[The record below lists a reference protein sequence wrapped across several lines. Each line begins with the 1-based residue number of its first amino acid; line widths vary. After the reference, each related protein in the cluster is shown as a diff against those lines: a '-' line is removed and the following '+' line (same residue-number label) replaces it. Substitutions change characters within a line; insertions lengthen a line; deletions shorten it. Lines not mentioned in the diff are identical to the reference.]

1 MKKNLSSIVFL
12 LVLTI
17 FVLFKVFNLNN
28 LINHKDTSGADL
40 KIENNFEKSK
50 DYSFLYFDKNFPNQD
65 IYMNILAENDFI
77 KQILLKYD
85 TKLIISNGDIN
96 SIYNELLDNNVKI
109 SDNLMGLYEP
119 NINVLLIKDIDVS
132 NNKIDVE
139 YGEEVLI
146 KDKFSKE
153 EIYDINY
160 KSLKNV
166 LYHEIGHLLV
176 NSNKFTLK
184 EKIKSHIAFMKESEL
199 ISDRSYIYEN
209 YDEFLAEAI
218 SNYFNFKNVQA
229 NNNNAIKTQDL
240 ISNYIDKI
248 MEGM

>member
-17 FVLFKVFNLNN
+17 FVVFKVFNLNN
-28 LINHKDTSGADL
+28 LFNFKDIEGVNL

-50 DYSFLYFDKNFPNQD
+50 DYSFLYFDKNFTNQD
-65 IYMNILAENDFI
+65 IYMNILAENEFI

-85 TKLIISNGDIN
+85 TKLIISNGDVN
-96 SIYNELLDNNVKI
+96 SIYNDLLENNVQI
-109 SDNLMGLYEP
+109 SDKIMGLYEP
-119 NINVLLIKDIDVS
+119 NINALIIKDIDVS
-132 NNKIDVE
+132 NNEIDLE

-166 LYHEIGHLLV
+166 IYHEIGHLLV
-176 NSNKFTLK
+176 DTNKFTLN

-209 YDEFLAEAI
+209 YDEFLAESI
-218 SNYFNFKNVQA
+218 SNYFNYKNVQA
-229 NNNNAIKTQDL
+229 DNNNAIKTQDL
-240 ISNYIDKI
+240 ISNYINKI